1 MEIRQL
7 WFNES
12 PFRYHQFVFVPL
24 TLRKQSL
31 RNGEIDPLIWLL
43 RKSEL
48 SWNTDLIISKYL
60 IEILFPALRVS
71 LLEP

>member
-7 WFNES
+7 RFNES

-24 TLRKQSL
+24 TLRKQSH
-31 RNGEIDPLIWLL
+31 GEIDPLIWLL

-60 IEILFPALRVS
+60 IEILFSAIRVS
-71 LLEP
+71 LLES